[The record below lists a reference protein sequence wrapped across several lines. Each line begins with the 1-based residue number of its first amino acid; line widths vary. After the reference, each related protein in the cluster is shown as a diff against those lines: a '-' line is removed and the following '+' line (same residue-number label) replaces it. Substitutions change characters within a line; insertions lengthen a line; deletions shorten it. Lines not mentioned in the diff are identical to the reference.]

1 MHSRLIPA
9 VILILAAS
17 ASSAAEIRL
26 RDGSVIVG
34 EILSLVNGEDLTV
47 DTQYMDEVT
56 IEWEAIESVEDT
68 KPVVVELF
76 NGLRLSGP
84 LFIDDD
90 GVRIGGPN
98 AEPLPPERIFGI
110 EEFNQAIWDGLSAY
124 TDVGWNIVRGN
135 NTVTQLSIGAGV
147 GYDGPKFESSVDVT
161 AIVNEQQ
168 DATDT
173 RRETLSANYSY
184 LFHRTW
190 SVTGLYS
197 FEADEQQGL
206 QGRQLVGAAVG
217 NRIIN
222 NRRFRLV
229 FDVGLVLNS
238 EDFET
243 TDREES
249 LEGLFSS
256 TVRWRSNRD
265 VDMDAT
271 LSLLP
276 NLEQSGRLRA
286 MFDISMS
293 VDLWGDLDFKLTG
306 YSRYD
311 SDPPLSNAKNDYGT
325 TLGLSWDWD

>member
-1 MHSRLIPA
+1 MSTRLIA
-9 VILILAAS
+9 VVILVLVTHTAG
-17 ASSAAEIRL
+17 AAEIRL

-34 EILSLVNGEDLTV
+34 EILTLVNGEDLTV
-47 DTQYMDEVT
+47 DTEYMDEVT
-56 IEWEAIESVEDT
+56 IEWEAIETVEDT
-68 KPVVVELF
+68 QPVVVELF

-84 LFIDDD
+84 LFIDES

-98 AEPLPPERIFGI
+98 AEPIPSERVFGI
-110 EEFNQAIWDGLSAY
+110 EEFNSAIWDGVSAY
-124 TDVGWNIVRGN
+124 TDIGWNIVRGN
-135 NTVTQLSIGAGV
+135 NTVTQLSFGAGV

-161 AIVNEQQ
+161 AILNEQQ

-184 LFHRTW
+184 LFHQTW

-206 QGRQLVGAAVG
+206 QGRSLIGAAIG
-217 NRIIN
+217 NRVIN

-238 EDFET
+238 EDFDT
-243 TDREES
+243 TEREES
-249 LEGLFSS
+249 LEGLMAS
-256 TVRWRSNRD
+256 TVRWRSKRD
-265 VDMDAT
+265 VDLDAT
-271 LSLLP
+271 LALLP
-276 NLEQSGRLRA
+276 NLEQSDRLRA
-286 MFDISMS
+286 TLDVTMSM
-293 VDLWGDLDFKLTG
+293 DLWGDLDFKLTG

-311 SDPPLSNAKNDYGT
+311 SDPPLGNATNDYGT

>member
-1 MHSRLIPA
+1 MYSRLPA
-9 VILILAAS
+9 ALLLLLIAS
-17 ASSAAEIRL
+17 NGFAAEIHL
-26 RDGSVIVG
+26 RDGSVIRG
-34 EILSLVNGEDLTV
+34 EILTLVNGEDLTV
-47 DTQYMDEVT
+47 DTEYMDEVT
-56 IEWEAIESVEDT
+56 IEWDAIETVENT

-84 LFIDDD
+84 LFIDDE
-90 GVRIGGPN
+90 GVRIGGPK

-110 EEFNQAIWDGLSAY
+110 EEFNQAIWDGVSAY

-147 GYDGPKFESSVDVT
+147 GYDGPKFETSVDVS

-173 RRETLSANYSY
+173 RRETLNANYSY
-184 LFHRTW
+184 LFHQTW

-206 QGRQLVGAAVG
+206 QGRSLIGAAIG
-217 NRIIN
+217 NRVIN

-229 FDVGLVLNS
+229 FDAGLVLNS
-238 EDFET
+238 EDFDT
-243 TDREES
+243 TEREES
-249 LEGLFSS
+249 VEGLLAS
-256 TVRWRSNRD
+256 TVRWRSKSD
-265 VDMDAT
+265 IDLDAT

-286 MFDISMS
+286 MFDISMT

-311 SDPPLSNAKNDYGT
+311 SDPPLDNANNDYGT

>member
-1 MHSRLIPA
+1 MYLR
-9 VILILAAS
+9 VIAALILVLVAS
-17 ASSAAEIRL
+17 TGSAAEIRL
-26 RDGSVIVG
+26 KDGSVIVG
-34 EILSLVNGEDLTV
+34 EILNLVNGEDLTV
-47 DTQYMDEVT
+47 DTEYMDEVT
-56 IEWEAIESVEDT
+56 IDWDAILSVEDT

-84 LFIDDD
+84 LFIDEN

-98 AEPLPPERIFGI
+98 AEPIPSERIFGI
-110 EEFNQAIWDGLSAY
+110 EEFNQAIWDGVAAY
-124 TDVGWNIVRGN
+124 TDIGWNIVRGN
-135 NTVTQLSIGAGV
+135 NTVTQLSFGAGV
-147 GYDGPKFESSVDVT
+147 GYDGPKVETGVDVT

-206 QGRQLVGAAVG
+206 QGRSLIGAAIG
-217 NRIIN
+217 NRVIN

-229 FDVGLVLNS
+229 FDAGIVLNS
-238 EDFET
+238 EDFDT
-243 TDREES
+243 TSREES

-256 TVRWRSNRD
+256 TVRWRSKRD
-265 VDMDAT
+265 IDLDAT
-271 LSLLP
+271 LSVLP
-276 NLEQSGRLRA
+276 NLEQSERVRGV
-286 MFDISMS
+286 FDISMT

-311 SDPPLSNAKNDYGT
+311 SDPPLGNEKNDYGT

>member
-1 MHSRLIPA
+1 MLLRLIPF
-9 VILILAAS
+9 LILVLVAGT
-17 ASSAAEIRL
+17 SSAAEIRL
-26 RDGSVIVG
+26 RDGSVVFG
-34 EILSLVNGEDLTV
+34 KILNLANGEDLKV
-47 DTQYMDEVT
+47 DTDFMDEVT
-56 IEWEAIESVEDT
+56 IEWEAIESIKGT

-84 LFIDDD
+84 LFIDEN

-110 EEFNQAIWDGLSAY
+110 EEYNQAIWDGLSAY
-124 TDVGWNIVRGN
+124 TDLGWNIVRGN
-135 NTVTQLSIGAGV
+135 SRVTTLSFGAGV
-147 GYDGPKFESSVDVT
+147 GYDGPKFESSIDVS
-161 AIVNEQQ
+161 AILNEQT

-184 LFHRTW
+184 LFHQTW

-206 QGRQLVGAAVG
+206 QGRQLIGAAVG
-217 NRIIN
+217 NRVIN
-222 NRRFRLV
+222 NRRFRWTI
-229 FDVGLVLNS
+229 DAGLVVNA

-249 LEGLFSS
+249 LEGLLSS
-256 TVRWRSNRD
+256 TVRWRSRRD
-265 VDMDAT
+265 IDLDAT

-276 NLEQSGRLRA
+276 NLEQSDRLRA
-286 MFDISMS
+286 VFDVSMS
-293 VDLWGDLDFKLTG
+293 VGLWGDLDFKVTG

-311 SDPPLSNAKNDYGT
+311 SEPPLGNQKNDYGT
-325 TLGLSWDWD
+325 NLGLSWDWD